1 MVRRLRLAG
10 AGADSMRRP
19 MTGERAERFVVFNLR
34 LLASSFAVVGILFVS
49 VPDGVLDVISD
60 LGDAIGD
67 FPRAPETTEQLWLA
81 LGFAYM
87 VVITGICVVVQLDVV
102 RYRPLLLVLAAGKAA
117 SSLAALGFFVFDEDV
132 FVYLLNFLVDG
143 FLVGAALL
151 LWSLAGRVG
160 RATAP
165 T

>member
-1 MVRRLRLAG
+1 
-10 AGADSMRRP
+10 
-19 MTGERAERFVVFNLR
+19 MTGERAERFIVLNLR
-34 LLASSFAVVGILFVS
+34 LLAASFTVVGILFIS

-132 FVYLLNFLVDG
+132 FIYLLNFLVDG